1 MQTCFSGLGSQPG
14 ALPAPVPRSRC
25 IRRLLLTL
33 GAIVLLPNGQA
44 AAQAAVGPTSAQPNV
59 AADRQAEPSEK
70 NGKVC
75 QYEIVTGSR
84 MKKRIC
90 YTPEQWAARELAAKA
105 LKREMDDKPISKD
118 ANGG

>member
-1 MQTCFSGLGSQPG
+1 
-14 ALPAPVPRSRC
+14 
-25 IRRLLLTL
+25 LLTL
-33 GAIVLLPNGQA
+33 GAVVLLPNGQV
-44 AAQAAVGPTSAQPNV
+44 AAQAAAGSTSAQPTLAV
-59 AADRQAEPSEK
+59 DRQVEPSEK